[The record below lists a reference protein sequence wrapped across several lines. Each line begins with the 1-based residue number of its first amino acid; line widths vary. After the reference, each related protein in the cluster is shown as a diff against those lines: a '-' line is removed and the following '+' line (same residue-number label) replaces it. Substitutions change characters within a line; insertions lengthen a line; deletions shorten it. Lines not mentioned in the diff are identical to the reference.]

1 MICLAGESPID
12 WTRKARLDKMRL
24 NVVEYNVMSKNRGV
38 SQQDIT
44 GETEQK
50 LKLRK
55 IKYESQNFSKNQMRK
70 M

>member
-12 WTRKARLDKMRL
+12 WTRKARLDKMCL